1 MEIAE
6 KNKADC
12 ITNSYVGGGKAASE
26 TMKLMGYFFSFDD
39 ALTAL
44 RYYICSLLGAPI
56 NHQMH
61 IPH

>member
-1 MEIAE
+1 M
-6 KNKADC
+6 
-12 ITNSYVGGGKAASE
+12 GGGKTASE
-26 TMKLMGYFFSFDD
+26 TMKLVGYFFSFDD

-44 RYYICSLLGAPI
+44 RYHICSLLGAPI